1 MLKSD
6 LGGERFIFY
15 MLKVV
20 VFDSG
25 YGGELFANCLEDEL
39 PIIDIIRVIDWR
51 NAESIQKNAKLARK
65 FAEEAL
71 KPYLGKVDL
80 IIFANYLLSI
90 TSLKYFCRKYQNQK
104 FLGLSFHA
112 PCNFRHQTVLL
123 TTKAVAKTITCKRF
137 THQIKADIFVL
148 DDWPILID
156 DGELGHAK
164 IRRDL
169 KPALMVKPTQLI
181 LACSQFADLEVELR
195 RIFGHNTKIINSFD
209 ETIRE
214 ACHFLRVRGSLKKQ
228 K

>member
-1 MLKSD
+1 
-6 LGGERFIFY
+6 

-25 YGGELFANCLEDEL
+25 YGGELFADCLEDEL
-39 PIIDIIRVIDWR
+39 PVLNIIRVIDWR
-51 NAESIQKNAKLARK
+51 NAEDIQKSPKLARK
-65 FAEEAL
+65 FAEQAL
-71 KPYLGKVDL
+71 RPYLGKVDL

-90 TSLKYFCRKYQNQK
+90 TSLKYFAHKYKNQK
-104 FLGLSFHA
+104 FLGLSLHH
-112 PCNFRHQTVLL
+112 PCNFQQRTYLF
-123 TTKAVAKTITCKRF
+123 TTKAVARTIACKHF
-137 THQIKADIFVL
+137 VYQIKAKTKVL
-148 DDWPILID
+148 NDWPILID

-169 KPALMVKPTQLI
+169 NVVIQDKPTQLI

-195 RIFGHNTKIINSFD
+195 RVFGHNTKIINNFD

-214 ACHFLRVRGSLKKQ
+214 ACQCLKVRGSLKKQ